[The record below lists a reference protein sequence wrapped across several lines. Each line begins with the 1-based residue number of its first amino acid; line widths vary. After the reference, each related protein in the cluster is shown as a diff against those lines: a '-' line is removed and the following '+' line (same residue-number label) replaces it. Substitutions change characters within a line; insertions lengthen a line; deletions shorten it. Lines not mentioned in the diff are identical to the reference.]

1 MSRKLTTEKLGR
13 KRSYGLSLRQNQ
25 IRTLFNN
32 GILKTTTPRA
42 KAVRSVVQ
50 SLLSDM
56 SAKEIT
62 LAKRRKFKTVLGN
75 KELVEKAIKYAQN
88 EDYGVRVI
96 KVGFRSGDNAQ
107 LSRVELIGFEG
118 KRKRKTGLEKEE
130 KAEKETPATESKKG
144 RKPNKDIAKREPQKS
159 ASGKATKASRKAT
172 ERVRTRSGL

>member
-1 MSRKLTTEKLGR
+1 MSRKLTTDQLGR
-13 KRSYGLSLRQNQ
+13 KKSYRVSLKQNQ
-25 IRTLFNN
+25 IRTLFNH
-32 GILKTTTPRA
+32 GILKTTTRRA
-42 KAVRSVVQ
+42 KELRSVVQ

-62 LAKRRKFKTVLGN
+62 LTKRRKFKSILGN
-75 KELVEKAIKYAQN
+75 MELVEKAVKYAQN

-130 KAEKETPATESKKG
+130 AEKESTVKGSKKG

-159 ASGKATKASRKAT
+159 ASGKASKAKRKST
-172 ERVRTRSGL
+172 ERVRTRAGL